1 MLKLFSW
8 LRSPS
13 RFQSRLIDIPSSLY
27 CYYCSHSLNHISGE
41 EDFDDPPFSPVKTK
55 NKEKK
60 VEKEKGSS
68 KNGGDFPVNSDLPFD
83 FRYSYSENPGIEPIG
98 FRETPKF
105 SPFGPGRLD
114 RKWTGICAPAQE
126 SGGLEKVAEER
137 KAVLGDQLT
146 EEEIAELV
154 EKYRHSNC
162 SRQINLGS
170 FFEIFLLNFM
180 QFGNFLCSFS
190 GWVKFNSAITNL
202 HFLHNMKLSCR
213 KNGI

>member
-8 LRSPS
+8 LRSPFG
-13 RFQSRLIDIPSSLY
+13 FQSRLIDIPSSLY
-27 CYYCSHSLNHISGE
+27 CYYCSQSLNHSISGE
-41 EDFDDPPFSPVKTK
+41 DDFDDPPFSPVKTK

-114 RKWTGICAPAQE
+114 RKWTGTCAPAQE
-126 SGGLEKVAEER
+126 SGGLEKVTEER

-170 FFEIFLLNFM
+170 FSEIFLLNFI

-190 GWVKFNSAITNL
+190 GWVKFKFGHYKSSFFA
-202 HFLHNMKLSCR
+202 
-213 KNGI
+213 